1 MRATAG
7 GCYTKRAMK
16 ARNQG
21 VGLWAG
27 VTLGMG
33 RGGPEG
39 ALRIATHRARGSG
52 AACRRRRPYCNRG
65 FPAQANTAMPFAVV
79 LGRRLEY
86 RMIPGDAGKDALVFL
101 HEGLGS
107 VALWRRFPDRLAAR
121 LGAPALV
128 YSRLGYGRSD
138 GLAGGRAADFLH
150 REALDVLPAL
160 RDAFNI
166 ARPVLV
172 GHSDGAS
179 IALIHAAAARRPVA
193 ALVLMAPHV
202 FVEPIT
208 IAGIA
213 STRASYLR
221 TDLKARLAKY
231 HARVDDAVLGWADAW
246 LDPAFRAWSI
256 EQLLPAVIAPALLI
270 QGRADPYG
278 TLEQLARIER
288 GVRGPTT
295 RLVLETCGHAPHRDQ
310 EDAVLAAASA
320 FLQRLP
326 R

>member
-1 MRATAG
+1 
-7 GCYTKRAMK
+7 
-16 ARNQG
+16 
-21 VGLWAG
+21 
-27 VTLGMG
+27 
-33 RGGPEG
+33 
-39 ALRIATHRARGSG
+39 
-52 AACRRRRPYCNRG
+52 
-65 FPAQANTAMPFAVV
+65 MPFTTI
-79 LGRRLEY
+79 LDRRIEY
-86 RMIPGDAGKDALVFL
+86 RMIPGNAGTRPLVFL
-101 HEGLGS
+101 HEGLGA

-128 YSRLGYGRSD
+128 YSRFGYGQSD
-138 GLAGGRAADFLH
+138 ALGPRRGPDFLH

-160 RDAFNI
+160 LDAFDMR
-166 ARPVLV
+166 RPVLV

-179 IALIHAAAARRPVA
+179 IALIHAAAALRPVA

-213 STRASYLR
+213 STRASYLH

-256 EQLLPAVIAPALLI
+256 EPLLPAIVAPALLI

-278 TLEQLARIER
+278 TLAQLARIEG
-288 GVRGPTT
+288 GVRGPTR
-295 RLVLETCGHAPHRDQ
+295 RLVLESCGHAPHRER
-310 EDAVLAAASA
+310 EDAVLAAVSD
-320 FLQRLP
+320 FLRGFACCLA